1 MLEQPSDKR
10 ASIRKDVFIKGQQET
25 VKYIIA
31 FIANTVCF
39 DRFWVYTTEGD
50 ENTYPFVL

>member
-10 ASIRKDVFIKGQQET
+10 ANIRKDVFIKEQQET

-39 DRFWVYTTEGD
+39 DHFWVYTTEGD
-50 ENTYPFVL
+50 EKTYPFVL